1 MVKAFEAKHISLDE
15 KYYPEDACSLQ
26 PTISASGECD
36 QEVPGEHQTGPRNEV
51 SERYEPRQRI
61 SMRIKWTHDSQG
73 VPFDELR
80 KNKQETEDVKENRTK
95 GLITR
100 SNRLQ

>member
-1 MVKAFEAKHISLDE
+1 MVKAFEAKHISLDD

-51 SERYEPRQRI
+51 SARYEPRQR
-61 SMRIKWTHDSQG
+61 SDAAHQH
-73 VPFDELR
+73 
-80 KNKQETEDVKENRTK
+80 EDQVGWWLPGCAVR
-95 GLITR
+95 
-100 SNRLQ
+100 